1 MPLVSKQ
8 KGEPSAFLYLKRSA
22 ENPLKLSR
30 AALRVLGG
38 TYMMTYIIF
47 GIYFCLVL
55 VGANMFSKNIDA
67 IVPKKGKLEDQE
79 DRFNM
84 VRYLR
89 YHKTVSYLAI
99 YMIVKGMLFL
109 AAIAIRKGSSG
120 MGSDMGEA
128 ALIAT
133 LIAAAVAFLGGRI
146 TERLWES
153 HPNHPAESKKA
164 NGMAQK
170 TPYPV
175 FVRFGAFSVPDWEQ
189 TFVEK
194 RAVTAMILTAIEIS
208 SMTFFIF
215 L

>member
-1 MPLVSKQ
+1 MIS
-8 KGEPSAFLYLKRSA
+8 
-22 ENPLKLSR
+22 
-30 AALRVLGG
+30 
-38 TYMMTYIIF
+38 YIIF
-47 GIYFCLVL
+47 GSYFCLVL
-55 VGANMFSKNIDA
+55 VGANMFSKNLDA

-79 DRFNM
+79 DHFNM

-89 YHKTVSYLAI
+89 SHRTVSTLAI

-109 AAIAIRKGSSG
+109 AAIAIRKGS
-120 MGSDMGEA
+120 SDMGEA

-194 RAVTAMILTAIEIS
+194 RAVTAMILTAVEIS
-208 SMTFFIF
+208 SLTFFIF

>member
-1 MPLVSKQ
+1 MIS
-8 KGEPSAFLYLKRSA
+8 
-22 ENPLKLSR
+22 
-30 AALRVLGG
+30 
-38 TYMMTYIIF
+38 YIIF
-47 GIYFCLVL
+47 GMYFCLVL
-55 VGANMFSKNIDA
+55 VGANMFSKNLDA
-67 IVPKKGKLEDQE
+67 IVPKKGKSEEHEDH
-79 DRFNM
+79 FNM

-89 YHKTVSYLAI
+89 SHKTVSTLAI

-109 AAIAIRKGSSG
+109 AAIAIKKGSSG

-153 HPNHPAESKKA
+153 HPNHPAENQKKH
-164 NGMAQK
+164 GMAQE
-170 TPYPV
+170 TPYLV
-175 FVRFGAFSVPDWEQ
+175 FARFGAFSVPEWEQ

-194 RAVTAMILTAIEIS
+194 RAVAAMILTVIEIS
-208 SMTFFIF
+208 SLTFFIF